1 MTSFPSLEAVF
12 STVAIPPYFLPWLL
26 ESIAAVALAVSQLPP
41 LVWWLLLAALVAL
54 LLAFLYNWFDL
65 HVVSHLF
72 VGDRVKVVHHAG
84 SNVARA
90 VFARMRI
97 PHFWPTPWLCS
108 PHLQTTFVHFLAPTP
123 DVPYIRHVVRTPDGG
138 TLGLD
143 WAEPAAAAP
152 ADGGEKGGQGKG
164 AGAAGMEGS
173 GEAQVAG
180 GRAERTSQ
188 VPIVIVV
195 PGLTSQSSDK
205 VRGGV
210 VWCGVGWDRL
220 WGGRWWGEGWPSE
233 GCRGGGKG
241 GEAKVARGR
250 AERTSQV
257 PIFVVVPGLTSQSSD
272 KYMRQC
278 VAGVTRHGWRA
289 LVPNH
294 RGLGGVTITS
304 NRFYNAGWTTDL
316 RFVISLVQQDYPHA
330 PLYAIG
336 TSLGAN
342 ILVKYLGEEGAS
354 GPIQAAVSIGNPWDL
369 LICDRWMNRRTR
381 QRVYNTAMV
390 TGLRDFAKLHKDS
403 FQHLVDVQHVMK
415 ARTIRQFDDRITRI
429 VSNYE
434 TVDTYYR
441 RCGSAQFL
449 PEVAVP
455 LLAVS
460 ALDDPI
466 CTREAIPWDEAKA
479 NPNVVLAVSHHGGHL
494 AYLQGLTA
502 SSIWWVSFWC
512 AWRAVHVGDGSVW
525 SGVGSVTP
533 RGSSSVPAG
542 PPCQQHM
549 VGGVLVCMVCMWGR
563 WVQLSI
569 DFPQTVVDARKASG
583 DMGLTHIRPS
593 PLLPPLFAF
602 PPLVALISLP
612 PRWVQVS
619 IDVLQAVED
628 TCMTGDDMEF
638 THARAPSLLPR
649 VVAIPPPVTL
659 LPLALH
665 SPLHSPPDPSPPP
678 RPHTSSNRLKTIP
691 PYQNP
696 CCFLLLILSDLC
708 PLPATLV
715 LPPQAPPVPSTTTN
729 PPPHPHPHFMEPT
742 PFLTSTP
749 SFRSVAALGT
759 LPPPPSSSS
768 PLSPSQTS
776 LGRRRTPSSLG
787 NISEEEAREG
797 RLGAPSLT
805 GRGGKR
811 GGPIGVFSIEGEEA
825 EERGKVESGE
835 SVCVEGTG
843 RAAGGE
849 RGGGGGRE
857 AERGEG
863 RGKVQWVGSSGG
875 GLVGKDERG
884 RGEVGEGEGER
895 EEEEEEEDEEEGMCT
910 VSMSVLAG
918 TIDGRESVIDE
929 DEGKEGEVG
938 SAVGEGGGE
947 DEWEMGP
954 AGAMCGEDDLG
965 EVVSGTGKT
974 GSTILRF
981 ESEEQLRVAAVVVR
995 ELMSKIQRCLESS
1008 PPALQSPLSA
1018 RRSTVPMRQ
1027 HKSEDADPATA
1038 THQHTSNQ
1046 EHPTHLP
1053 HHQLH
1058 LPHHPPASPSHA
1070 PSTDLFAA
1078 AASPGWA
1085 GAASPRWHLAYLA
1098 LAVACPLVA
1107 SAVALRLYRRRAA
1120 AGGSGSLGL
1129 ARLASALAKP

>member
-1 MTSFPSLEAVF
+1 
-12 STVAIPPYFLPWLL
+12 
-26 ESIAAVALAVSQLPP
+26 
-41 LVWWLLLAALVAL
+41 
-54 LLAFLYNWFDL
+54 
-65 HVVSHLF
+65 
-72 VGDRVKVVHHAG
+72 
-84 SNVARA
+84 
-90 VFARMRI
+90 MRI

-108 PHLQTTFVHFLAPTP
+108 PHLQTTFVHFCAPTP
-123 DVPYIRHVVRTPDGG
+123 HVPYIRHVVRTPDGG

-143 WAEPAAAAP
+143 WAEPEAAV
-152 ADGGEKGGQGKG
+152 GGGKGGKG
-164 AGAAGMEGS
+164 AGAAGVGGS
-173 GEAQVAG
+173 GEAKVAG
-180 GRAERTSQ
+180 GRAERSSQ
-188 VPIVIVV
+188 VPIVI
-195 PGLTSQSSDK
+195 
-205 VRGGV
+205 
-210 VWCGVGWDRL
+210 
-220 WGGRWWGEGWPSE
+220 
-233 GCRGGGKG
+233 
-241 GEAKVARGR
+241 
-250 AERTSQV
+250 
-257 PIFVVVPGLTSQSSD
+257 VVPGLTSQSSD

-342 ILVKYLGEEGAS
+342 ILVKYLGEEGAT

-502 SSIWWVSFWC
+502 SSIWWVQ
-512 AWRAVHVGDGSVW
+512 V
-525 SGVGSVTP
+525 
-533 RGSSSVPAG
+533 
-542 PPCQQHM
+542 
-549 VGGVLVCMVCMWGR
+549 
-563 WVQLSI
+563 SI
-569 DFPQTVVDARKASG
+569 DFLQAVVDARKAG
-583 DMGLTHIRPS
+583 ETVGH
-593 PLLPPLFAF
+593 
-602 PPLVALISLP
+602 
-612 PRWVQVS
+612 
-619 IDVLQAVED
+619 
-628 TCMTGDDMEF
+628 
-638 THARAPSLLPR
+638 
-649 VVAIPPPVTL
+649 
-659 LPLALH
+659 
-665 SPLHSPPDPSPPP
+665 
-678 RPHTSSNRLKTIP
+678 
-691 PYQNP
+691 
-696 CCFLLLILSDLC
+696 
-708 PLPATLV
+708 
-715 LPPQAPPVPSTTTN
+715 APPVSSTAAN

-749 SFRSVAALGT
+749 SFRSVAALG
-759 LPPPPSSSS
+759 
-768 PLSPSQTS
+768 
-776 LGRRRTPSSLG
+776 
-787 NISEEEAREG
+787 
-797 RLGAPSLT
+797 
-805 GRGGKR
+805 
-811 GGPIGVFSIEGEEA
+811 
-825 EERGKVESGE
+825 ESG
-835 SVCVEGTG
+835 CVEGTG
-843 RAAGGE
+843 KIAGGE

-895 EEEEEEEDEEEGMCT
+895 EEEEEEDEEEGMST

-929 DEGKEGEVG
+929 DEEKEGEVG

-974 GSTILRF
+974 GSTIGNVEDFGGRGVEKRGVGGVAGAAGEAGGAGRGGGAGAAVVQLRF

-995 ELMSKIQRCLESS
+995 ELMSKIQRCIESS
-1008 PPALQSPLSA
+1008 PPG
-1018 RRSTVPMRQ
+1018 
-1027 HKSEDADPATA
+1027 E
-1038 THQHTSNQ
+1038 
-1046 EHPTHLP
+1046 LP
-1053 HHQLH
+1053 FIL
-1058 LPHHPPASPSHA
+1058 SPSFTSFSLPLPTPLPFPCSLIV
-1070 PSTDLFAA
+1070 PSPIHYGFCL
-1078 AASPGWA
+1078 
-1085 GAASPRWHLAYLA
+1085 
-1098 LAVACPLVA
+1098 
-1107 SAVALRLYRRRAA
+1107 
-1120 AGGSGSLGL
+1120 
-1129 ARLASALAKP
+1129 